1 VSSYTDHLTFAERW
15 RRMVKQAI
23 SPQALEYITRQAYRK
38 EALTPELADLIAQRE
53 KEIEEEAHGLF
64 V

>member
-1 VSSYTDHLTFAERW
+1 MSEYHERLAFAERW
-15 RRMVKQAI
+15 RRMVRQAE

-53 KEIEEEAHGLF
+53 KEIEEEAYGFF